1 MTCLLYIL
9 YILINLSIKC
19 HILLIF
25 IISLASPN
33 SYVLH
38 QELLNFMIV
47 AMSIQLLSGPSPG
60 PRDANPFIDAA
71 MSQVTSSLIF
81 FFIFCIDF
89 TPDQLLLFLLLHNLQ
104 EKSLVF
110 LAVRRLL
117 LNYIFRTPPNA
128 KGYLYS
134 DGDSPG
140 ILERVGSATGRCF
153 CYILCSCCT
162 CFILSGLTL

>member
-9 YILINLSIKC
+9 YILINFSIKC

-25 IISLASPN
+25 IIYLASPN

-38 QELLNFMIV
+38 QKLLNFMIV

-89 TPDQLLLFLLLHNLQ
+89 IPTNYCSFFCSTIYRRSLQFFLLSEDCYLNIFSVPLQ
-104 EKSLVF
+104 MQKAICILMEIHQAFWKELVLQLVDVFVAYCVLVVHVNPF
-110 LAVRRLL
+110 LLM
-117 LNYIFRTPPNA
+117 F
-128 KGYLYS
+128 
-134 DGDSPG
+134 
-140 ILERVGSATGRCF
+140 
-153 CYILCSCCT
+153 
-162 CFILSGLTL
+162 